1 MKKSSFV
8 ALIMGTVSGVLFAL
22 GMCMALLPEWDSF
35 TEGVILGAVGIVL
48 GIITALIWCKMEDV
62 MLPKMNVKNVF
73 RTIYA
78 IVAALVLGYRFNMD
92 RNSDDFARDNFDD
105 IVKNAKNNVHSFAR
119 QFAEKEEPKAEEP
132 VSQPRTESA
141 PRTTRPVNV
150 QVSDEGSVDVRDSG
164 DGYHEADIQ

>member
-8 ALIMGTVSGVLFAL
+8 TLILGTVSGVLFAL

-62 MLPKMNVKNVF
+62 MLPKMNGKNVF

-78 IVAALVLGYRFNMD
+78 IVAALVLGVGMCMCLVWEQ
-92 RNSDDFARDNFDD
+92 
-105 IVKNAKNNVHSFAR
+105 IVYGTLVGLLGIIMLIALVPMIKGIK
-119 QFAEKEEPKAEEP
+119 
-132 VSQPRTESA
+132 
-141 PRTTRPVNV
+141 
-150 QVSDEGSVDVRDSG
+150 
-164 DGYHEADIQ
+164 